1 MAEEIK
7 KSNQPEE
14 ENQPEPEK
22 AENVDHRLPYEP
34 PLLRKHGKI
43 NDATKAVPIPAPTF
57 DNIFGPI
64 RDFS

>member
-7 KSNQPEE
+7 KYNQPEE

-22 AENVDHRLPYEP
+22 AENVDNRLPYEP

-43 NDATKAVPIPAPTF
+43 NDATKTIIVDGGF
-57 DNIFGPI
+57 DGI
-64 RDFS
+64 RPFSDIS

>member
-14 ENQPEPEK
+14 NQTEPEK
-22 AENVDHRLPYEP
+22 AGNVDNCLPYEP

-43 NDATKAVPIPAPTF
+43 NDETKIIVRPGF
-57 DNIFGPI
+57 RDGPLGF
-64 RDFS
+64 RFSDLS